1 MERNT
6 RQRAAIDRVF
16 GEAMRPLDPQEVLA
30 AARRYVPRLGI
41 ATVYRALKSLADEG
55 RVVSVT
61 LPGEH
66 ARYEAAGREHHH
78 HFQCRR
84 CQKVFELVGC
94 PGDFNG
100 LTPPGFRL
108 EDHEVVLYG
117 RCSSCAV
124 SQ

>member
-6 RQRAAIDRVF
+6 RQRAAIERVF
-16 GEAMRPLDPQEVLA
+16 SEAAHPLDPQEVLA
-30 AARRYVPRLGI
+30 AARRYVPHIGI
-41 ATVYRALKSLADEG
+41 ATVYRALKSLSDER
-55 RVVSVT
+55 RVVPVT

-66 ARYEAAGREHHH
+66 ARYEAAGLDHHH

-84 CQKVFELVGC
+84 CQKVFELAGC
-94 PGDFNG
+94 PGDFTG

-117 RCSSCAV
+117 RCNTCAAA
-124 SQ
+124 